1 MQDYFGCC
9 QNGGCT
15 ENDNLRSNVWRTL
28 PSDSVL
34 AMLAFPPLPQRNMLG
49 SLSPEMRL
57 GQDPDLL
64 AKSRRRNTA
73 NSCEE
78 GIHTYLH
85 HTGEAVV

>member
-1 MQDYFGCC
+1 MQDCFECC

-15 ENDNLRSNVWRTL
+15 EVDNLRSNVWGTL

-34 AMLAFPPLPQRNMLG
+34 AVLAFSPLPQRNMLG

-64 AKSRRRNTA
+64 AKSRR
-73 NSCEE
+73 
-78 GIHTYLH
+78 
-85 HTGEAVV
+85 